1 MSPHGRLFRIVAL
14 LTAIMWQLCSAV
26 VAAHETSE
34 AFAHA
39 GEDLVGVHSLLDTEP
54 DDESSEGQVET
65 GEQDHPAHAPCGPC
79 HGHALGTAV
88 EIDRTVTSA
97 LSSFVVPSQAGLFP
111 SRPDGLFRPPRV

>member
-1 MSPHGRLFRIVAL
+1 MSAYGRLFRIVAL
-14 LTAIMWQLCSAV
+14 LTAIMWQLCSAT

-39 GEDLVGVHSLLDTEP
+39 GEDLTGVHSLLDVEP
-54 DDESSEGQVET
+54 DDDLSKGQDEK

-79 HGHALGTAV
+79 HGHALGTSADL
-88 EIDRTVTSA
+88 DRIGAPVVSG
-97 LSSFVVPSQAGLFP
+97 FVHVSQAGLLP

>member
-14 LTAIMWQLCSAV
+14 LTAIMWQLCSAA

-39 GEDLVGVHSLLDTEP
+39 GEDPAGVHSLLDVEP
-54 DDESSEGQVET
+54 NDDSSEGQVEK

-79 HGHALGTAV
+79 HGHALG
-88 EIDRTVTSA
+88 ISSDLDRIGAPVVSG
-97 LSSFVVPSQAGLFP
+97 FVLVHRAGPLP